1 MNRYYAP
8 LLPEKFYHVFNRAI
22 GNEKCFLNEDNYL
35 FFLKKLEQYIFP
47 VADVYAY
54 SLLPNHFHLV
64 IKVRSHEEI
73 AALREKQTNKKFGKE
88 NDISIAI
95 MQQFSN
101 LINSY
106 TKAFNKVYNR
116 KGSLFI
122 DHLRRSEAKDDAD
135 VKAFIFYVH
144 KNAVHHAL
152 TKAIGI
158 WQFDSFK
165 SLLSNKPTRLA
176 REAVLELFGGGE
188 RFIEFHHQEIEI
200 KNGFADID
208 S

>member
-1 MNRYYAP
+1 MNQHYAP

-35 FFLKKLEQYIFP
+35 FFLKKLEQYVFP
-47 VADVYAY
+47 VTDVYAY

-64 IKVRSHEEI
+64 IKVRSFEEI
-73 AALREKQTNKKFGKE
+73 AALREKQTNKKFAE
-88 NDISIAI
+88 EDNVSTAI

-122 DHLRRSEAKDDAD
+122 DHLHRSEAKEDAD
-135 VKAFIFYVH
+135 TSAFIFYVH

-152 TKAIGI
+152 TKTIGA
-158 WQFDSFK
+158 WPFDSFK

-176 REAVLELFGGGE
+176 RQAVMEWFGGRE
-188 RFIEFHHQEIEI
+188 RFIEFHNQEIEI
-200 KNGFADID
+200 KKDFADMD
-208 S
+208 T